1 MYFQKKSCRIARSRA
16 AGGTTGRR
24 GSSLRNNEDNEE
36 ELRTREETSQTGHRS
51 YNQKQKPLSPRERK
65 KGYWQEGNK
74 MLLSEI

>member
-1 MYFQKKSCRIARSRA
+1 M
-16 AGGTTGRR
+16 
-24 GSSLRNNEDNEE
+24 RNNEDNEE